1 MKKSMYIKILLITL
15 CSAALLGLIYLGFGI
30 RLKMKLDLQT
40 TYIAARDIPPRTKL
54 ESTDL
59 IETRIPN
66 GYLLD
71 NTFNMKEEII
81 GKYTEIQGMIPAGSV
96 FYRDMLYP
104 EESLPDY
111 PSIQL
116 KEGQAAYTLE
126 TDLARLGGDI
136 IPGQRVDI
144 YVSIDQNA
152 NEAPITGC
160 LLAGARVVSIKD
172 HKGLDLSDPDST
184 GIPYLAILA
193 VDKSDLELLSIAET
207 MGSIRL
213 FSSSMS
219 YDPTLEAVLV
229 KDTPI
234 YDFLSDQQIPVSAE
248 MPEADFSIDESYE
261 Y

>member
-1 MKKSMYIKILLITL
+1 
-15 CSAALLGLIYLGFGI
+15 
-30 RLKMKLDLQT
+30 MKLDLQT

-71 NTFNMKEEII
+71 NTYNMKEEII

-96 FYRDMLYP
+96 FYRDMLYS

-144 YVSIDQNA
+144 YVSIDQKM

-160 LLAGARVVSIKD
+160 LLAGARVISIKD
-172 HKGLDLSDPDST
+172 HKGLDLSDPAST

-193 VDKSDLELLSIAET
+193 VNTADLELLSIAES

-213 FSSSMS
+213 FSSSIS
-219 YDPTLEAVLV
+219 YNQSIEAMMV
-229 KDTPI
+229 KDTI
-234 YDFLSDQQIPVSAE
+234 LYEFLSSQQRSLSEEVPIF
-248 MPEADFSIDESYE
+248 DFSSEEDYE